1 MLIPMLAQAEQA
13 VQNFDQHW
21 LFHMC
26 AIFGTVVGAI
36 AGATASSRVRMDIFG
51 VIACGS
57 IAALGGGTVRDILLG
72 GLCRPNGDP
81 VSVFWVTPGDAEFLY
96 YAVCTSFIIFY
107 ITRVYTPP
115 VGTIRVAD
123 AFAMAFFTLLGVAK
137 AHYLGCPW
145 LVSITMGV
153 CTGVAGGVLRDVF
166 TGNVP
171 YVFRP
176 GELYATASFI
186 GSALFVLLQ
195 YLGVTYSLSFTLGVA
210 AVFCTRMA
218 AVYLKWELPSYRPLF
233 DNVRSSEED
242 APPGREAASPSA
254 AAEPRP
260 PQTPEKEREDGK
272 AQ

>member
-1 MLIPMLAQAEQA
+1 MPMLIPMLAQAEQT

-26 AIFGTVVGAI
+26 AIFGTIVGAI
-36 AGATASSRVRMDIFG
+36 AGATASTRVRMDIFG
-51 VIACGS
+51 IISCGS
-57 IAALGGGTVRDILLG
+57 IAALGGGTLRDILLG
-72 GLCRPNGDP
+72 GLCRPNGEP
-81 VSVFWVTPGDAEFLY
+81 VSVFWVTPGEADFLY
-96 YAVCTSFIIFY
+96 YAVGTSLIVFY
-107 ITRVYTPP
+107 LTRIYKPP
-115 VGTIRVAD
+115 VGTVRVAD

-186 GSALFVLLQ
+186 GSALFILLQ
-195 YLGVTYSLSFTLGVA
+195 YLGAPYALSFTLGVA
-210 AVFCTRMA
+210 TVFITRMA
-218 AVYLKWELPSYRPLF
+218 AVSFKWQLPSYRPLF
-233 DNVRSSEED
+233 DTVGPARKKRTHRRRRRTSSSS
-242 APPGREAASPSA
+242 PRQRAS
-254 AAEPRP
+254 
-260 PQTPEKEREDGK
+260 DGQQK
-272 AQ
+272 D